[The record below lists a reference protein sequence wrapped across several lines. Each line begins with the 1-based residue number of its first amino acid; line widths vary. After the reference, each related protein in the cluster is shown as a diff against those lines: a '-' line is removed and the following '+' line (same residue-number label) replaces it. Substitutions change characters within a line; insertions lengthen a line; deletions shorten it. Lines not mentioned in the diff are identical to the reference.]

1 MVRVYLSFIVN
12 TLFKRCNLKSIKRL
26 IVRLA
31 LRILICYCRREKL
44 HTDLKLKI
52 NLTFSMVLL
61 MVEFDGGIA
70 SYNVPFIYMYL
81 KFYKTIYNV
90 NLSLKQIPILRTL
103 ILL

>member
-12 TLFKRCNLKSIKRL
+12 TLFKRCNLTLIKRL

-52 NLTFSMVLL
+52 NLTFSMVLWEL
-61 MVEFDGGIA
+61 HLTMYPLYTCIL
-70 SYNVPFIYMYL
+70 NFIKQFTML
-81 KFYKTIYNV
+81 IYH
-90 NLSLKQIPILRTL
+90 
-103 ILL
+103 

>member
-12 TLFKRCNLKSIKRL
+12 TLFKRCNLTLIKRL

-70 SYNVPFIYMYL
+70 SYNVPFIYMYF